1 MTDRVIRLRAL
12 LVRGLVVALFGLGA
26 GAGGLCAQRPAPRP
40 GNASPDDFAFV
51 QTDHFSVYAT
61 TGEDD
66 ARRMADLAEE
76 IHDEFTYLIRE
87 SSGTHFFGDR
97 KADLYILADRHEYA
111 FVVDTVMLWYR
122 REEAVLDFYRHSER
136 VINTEPPVAITV
148 KDLHPLPNFVV
159 NATAHLL
166 LSQYVGGHKRLPAWL
181 AEGFAAHLE
190 HQWTGLCAN
199 YRVTIERYGDGDVDP
214 VAAKRGG
221 CTSWA
226 DIMETRVR
234 AGRYRAFDRL
244 KHLTLNH
251 LTYHDLCQSWSLV
264 TFLVEE
270 HPRKFVRW
278 LRALRR
284 RSRLDNG
291 SAWER
296 SFFRV
301 FGWTGEALDGR
312 WARWVRLTGDVRRM
326 RKRK

>member
-1 MTDRVIRLRAL
+1 MADPVIRLPAL
-12 LVRGLVVALFGLGA
+12 VLYGLVVVLLGLGA
-26 GAGGLCAQRPAPRP
+26 GAEGLGAQRQAPGP
-40 GNASPDDFAFV
+40 GDASPDEFAFV
-51 QTDHFSVYAT
+51 PTDHFCIYTT
-61 TGEDD
+61 TGEQD
-66 ARRMADLAEE
+66 ARRMADLAEAV
-76 IHDEFTYLIRE
+76 HDEFTYLIRE
-87 SSGTHFFGDR
+87 PSGTHLFGDR
-97 KADLYILADRHEYA
+97 KADLYILADRAEYT

-148 KDLHPLPNFVV
+148 KDHHPLPNFIV

-166 LSQYVGGHKRLPAWL
+166 LSHFVGRHKRLPAWL

-190 HQWTGLCAN
+190 HRWTGSCAN
-199 YRVTIERYGDGDVDP
+199 YRVTIQRYGDGDVDP

-221 CTSWA
+221 CTGWA

-234 AGRYRAFDRL
+234 TGRYRTFDRL

-251 LTYHDLCQSWSLV
+251 LTYHDLCRSWSLA

-278 LRALRR
+278 LRALRH
-284 RSRLDNG
+284 RSRLDPG

-296 SFFRV
+296 PFFRV
-301 FGWTGEALDGR
+301 FGWTGEALDRR
-312 WARWVRLTGDVRRM
+312 WTDWVRLTGKLRRM
-326 RKRK
+326 R